1 MSDNLA
7 PIRVHGLTE
16 LRQLVKNESTVIS
29 IDRVIQIHLQNLKN
43 LDPFVY
49 LNAIKWINWINW
61 NFQQRKLLTPILKY
75 YSNDSKKI

>member
-49 LNAIKWINWINW
+49 LNAIKGLTELIEIFNKE
-61 NFQQRKLLTPILKY
+61 NF
-75 YSNDSKKI
+75 